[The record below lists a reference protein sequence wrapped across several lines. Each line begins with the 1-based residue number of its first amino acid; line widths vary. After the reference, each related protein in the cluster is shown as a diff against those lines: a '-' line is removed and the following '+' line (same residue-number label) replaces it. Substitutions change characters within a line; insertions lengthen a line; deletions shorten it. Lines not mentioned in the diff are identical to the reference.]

1 MSLSANPSVRK
12 SKRGRRERSRPMSD
26 INVTPFVDVMLVL
39 LVVFMVTAPLLT
51 IGVPVDLP
59 KVSTSLMQ
67 EPDEPLTISVNNEGT
82 IFIQDSEI
90 LLDKLGFRLIA
101 ITNANPE
108 IRIFVK
114 ADRAIDYGRVMEVMG
129 AINRVGFKKVALST
143 AMPSKSNSQKS
154 NRKRAKK

>member
-1 MSLSANPSVRK
+1 MAGNFNDEHRIKV
-12 SKRGRRERSRPMSD
+12 GNRRTYRRLVSE
-26 INVTPFVDVMLVL
+26 INVNPFVDVMLVL

-67 EPDEPLTISVNNEGT
+67 EPDEPLTISVNSEGT

-129 AINRVGFKKVALST
+129 AVNRVGFKKVALIT
-143 AMPSKSNSQKS
+143 EMPSQRNSQKS

>member
-1 MSLSANPSVRK
+1 MY
-12 SKRGRRERSRPMSD
+12 KR
-26 INVTPFVDVMLVL
+26 
-39 LVVFMVTAPLLT
+39 
-51 IGVPVDLP
+51 
-59 KVSTSLMQ
+59 Q
-67 EPDEPLTISVNNEGT
+67 VNSEGT

-129 AINRVGFKKVALST
+129 AVNRVGFKKVALIT
-143 AMPSKSNSQKS
+143 EMPSKSNSQKS